1 MSRSTTLASKAEEIR
16 GRVIEFCQEHGIRHL
31 ASSLSVVGILVE
43 LRYQWAK
50 PGDVV
55 VLSKGHASPAWWVVE
70 EDLHPEQMKEMDP
83 GLAPHL
89 PAGEAGMVMVAGSLG
104 HGLGVGIG
112 IALANRERTV
122 YVVMGDAEL
131 CEGSVWEAVTL
142 AYALRMSNMVVVVD
156 WNKAGATG
164 MVEDMGV
171 DGIRER
177 FAAFGWDTGNHLKEL
192 GQVRFAQRGDRPRA
206 FVLSTVK
213 GCGVPEFEKDPAG
226 CHGRLK

>member
-1 MSRSTTLASKAEEIR
+1 MSRSTTLANKAEEIR
-16 GRVIEFCQEHGIRHL
+16 GRVIEFCREHGIRHL
-31 ASSLSVVGILVE
+31 ASSLSAVGILVE

-50 PGDVV
+50 PRDVV

-70 EDLHPEQMKEMDP
+70 EDLHPEQMKGMDP

-89 PAGEAGMVMVAGSLG
+89 PAGKAGMVMVAGSLG

-112 IALANRERTV
+112 IALANLERTV
-122 YVVMGDAEL
+122 YVVIGDAEL

-142 AYALRMSNMVVVVD
+142 AHALKLGNLVVVVD

-164 MVEDMGV
+164 MVKHMGV
-171 DGIRER
+171 DLIRDR
-177 FAAFGWDTGNHLKEL
+177 FVAFGWYTGEIMSDI
-192 GQVRFAQRGDRPRA
+192 GERVCDGP
-206 FVLSTVK
+206 FVVIMSTVK
-213 GCGVPEFEKDPAG
+213 GHGVPELEKDPAG